1 MFVCVCVSAT
11 FPLKSSACMA
21 SDVVDGGVGGI
32 TNTQN
37 PLTPTSMGGEYEY
50 TRPNQTEQNQYKIL
64 YVSLTC
70 ECLTYLIALFYLVD
84 SERMRLL
91 DFDSA
96 WLDFE
101 ELFFFDWTLLETNA
115 VAVHQITNR
124 YCLHLCTKICVI
136 FQTFLSFLSLKME
149 EWNGFV
155 FKKKK
160 KRSSWYQSGNSH
172 SFRVIKYVTIASMP
186 LPFEFIF
193 DLWRE
198 RKMLKSTKSE
208 IKSGLHSVE
217 VNRKWLMGS
226 IFRKYCLIWSFK
238 LLTLSSSPSLSHCK

>member
-1 MFVCVCVSAT
+1 
-11 FPLKSSACMA
+11 MA

-160 KRSSWYQSGNSH
+160 KIKLISKWQFAFVSCNKICH
-172 SFRVIKYVTIASMP
+172 DSFYAIAVRIYIRFVT
-186 LPFEFIF
+186 
-193 DLWRE
+193 RE
-198 RKMLKSTKSE
+198 KNAK
-208 IKSGLHSVE
+208 VDQ
-217 VNRKWLMGS
+217 KWNK
-226 IFRKYCLIWSFK
+226 IRI
-238 LLTLSSSPSLSHCK
+238 TLGRGQ